1 MRLMPDPAFEQR
13 VSAVRRFS
21 RFYTR
26 KIGLL
31 QDGLLESPFSLTQAR
46 ILYELAHRQE
56 ATATEIAAAL
66 GLDHGYL
73 SRTLRGFDE
82 QGLIDRRRARDDG
95 RQIVLSLTT
104 KGRKAFA
111 TLDHRSQRDMGVLLH
126 NLGEGDQARVVAA
139 MDTIEKLVGENGAT
153 QASVVLRPHRPGDI
167 GWVVSAH
174 GSLYAREYGWNIS
187 FEALVA
193 EVAASFIRNFDPARE
208 HCWIAE
214 MDGEPVGSVFLVR
227 ESDDVAKLRLLIVDP
242 KARGVGLGRRLVKEC
257 IGFAQEKGYRH
268 ITLWTQSILLGAR
281 HIYKSAGFRCIG
293 SKPHDG
299 WGMPLLGETWQLDL

>member
-1 MRLMPDPAFEQR
+1 MPFMPDPVFEQR

-26 KIGLL
+26 KVGLL
-31 QDGLLESPFSLTQAR
+31 HDGLMDSPYSLAQAR
-46 ILYELAHRQE
+46 VLYELAHNPD
-56 ATATEIAAAL
+56 ATATDIAKAL

-73 SRTLRGFDE
+73 SRILRGFDE
-82 QGLIDRRRARDDG
+82 QGLVDRRRAKDDA

-111 TLDHRSQRDMGVLLH
+111 TLDHRSQRDMGVLLRD
-126 NLGEGDQARVVAA
+126 LGESDQARVVSA
-139 MDTIEKLVGENGAT
+139 MGTIEKLVGEGTAT
-153 QASVVLRPHRPGDI
+153 PPYVVLRAHRPGDI

-174 GSLYAREYGWNIS
+174 GALYAQEYGWDIS

-193 EVAASFIRNFDPARE
+193 DVAANFIRNFDPARE

-242 KARGVGLGRRLVKEC
+242 KARGLGVGRKLVAEC
-257 IGFAQEKGYRH
+257 IAFARAKGYGR
-268 ITLWTQSILLGAR
+268 IELWTQSILVGAR
-281 HIYKSAGFRCIG
+281 HIYESAGFRLIG
-293 SKPHDG
+293 TKPHDG
-299 WGMPLLGETWQLDL
+299 WGVPLVGETWRLDL